1 MIVMARRNRFH
12 VRTGRFGL
20 PRRTGQRMTAHDGG
34 ASTGKCDANIVCL
47 RAPCFQVELETPH
60 AHRQANAC
68 AYHVADVIQ
77 AVRAWAAAHGVAD
90 GQLTILAIEPAAGG
104 RQPDPGGFAFSKI
117 PLGTV
122 QRRSPET
129 AE

>member
-34 ASTGKCDANIVCL
+34 ASAGKCDANIVCL

-77 AVRAWAAAHGVAD
+77 AVRAGVRWYEDAKLSGIREVVVDGDKIWARSICTGTD
-90 GQLTILAIEPAAGG
+90 PRSGG
-104 RQPDPGGFAFSKI
+104 
-117 PLGTV
+117 
-122 QRRSPET
+122 
-129 AE
+129 